1 MKSPEEAAAAEKA
14 GVDLMSCSFDSV
26 ESQAQ
31 LPRLVE
37 AAPNSFF
44 SGATPHGLTSQEEAI
59 RIGFKALE
67 MGASSEGSRANL
79 NRFLLFFRDLE
90 LTS

>member
-1 MKSPEEAAAAEKA
+1 MIRARKKFTIYDIKKLKGKRCLTHIHVKSAEEAAAAEKA

-44 SGATPHGLTSQEEAI
+44 SGATPHGLTS
-59 RIGFKALE
+59 GGGYPDWL
-67 MGASSEGSRANL
+67 
-79 NRFLLFFRDLE
+79 
-90 LTS
+90 